1 MSFLGRGLPRVV
13 LIASI
18 CSFQFPPGALFRYIH
33 YSSSGGALEGCF
45 FFDYWLHE
53 IATTQY
59 IRCAL
64 TRLIT
69 RKAFAA
75 VRRRDLSHVVGKGI
89 NSSGYHDYLL
99 LTHTVSGSLRN
110 IRRKTY
116 NRLACSASHYIP
128 YHAWLAL

>member
-53 IATTQY
+53 IATT
-59 IRCAL
+59 
-64 TRLIT
+64 
-69 RKAFAA
+69 
-75 VRRRDLSHVVGKGI
+75 S
-89 NSSGYHDYLL
+89 
-99 LTHTVSGSLRN
+99 
-110 IRRKTY
+110 TY
-116 NRLACSASHYIP
+116 VAP
-128 YHAWLAL
+128 